1 MPPLLAA
8 RRPAPVPP
16 VAGPL
21 IDLREVSVQTAE
33 GTLLAPVS
41 LQVEPGEVVAVTGP
55 NGSGKTTLLRVIAG
69 LLPPTSGVAQV
80 AGRPAD
86 ERTAS
91 HRRAVAA
98 LVQTPPLERD
108 LTLEE
113 HLAMVAVSWGARAP
127 EAREQAARGLAS
139 LALAPLARRF
149 PHELSSGQRQS
160 FSLALV
166 LARPSDVLLLDEPEQ
181 RLDADRVPLVV
192 DVLGEAAP
200 GRAVVI
206 ATHSSVITGG
216 VATRV
221 LELGRS

>member
-16 VAGPL
+16 VDAPL
-21 IDLREVSVQTAE
+21 IDLHEVSVRTAE
-33 GTLLAPVS
+33 GVLLAPVS
-41 LQVEPGEVVAVTGP
+41 LRVDPGEVVAVTGA
-55 NGSGKTTLLRVIAG
+55 NGSGKTTLLRVLAG
-69 LLPPTSGVAQV
+69 LIAPSEGTALI

-86 ERTAS
+86 ERTAA

-113 HLAMVAVSWGARAP
+113 HLAMVAVSWGASVP
-127 EAREQAARGLAS
+127 EAREQALGGLAA
-139 LALAPLARRF
+139 LELAPLARRF

-160 FSLALV
+160 FALALV

-181 RLDADRVPLVV
+181 RLDVDRVPLVV
-192 DVLGEAAP
+192 EALREAAAQ
-200 GRAVVI
+200 RAVVI
-206 ATHSSVITGG
+206 ATHSPVIIQGL
-216 VATRV
+216 ATR
-221 LELGRS
+221 ELRLGAS